1 MPHLTECNETSS
13 RKIAFIF
20 IPRDESPEMGASH
33 VCVRN
38 TSSYTAGPPPRG
50 RKIHPFFRRSIPGR
64 PTLPPPSL
72 SAPVRSTPVAVSSFL
87 RRTLVRGDQASPACT
102 PCLPRKVSLLRR
114 FPPRWRCA
122 SSFRPSRSRPL
133 HVVHIREL
141 PFSLSFRPMVFCWY
155 IFFPISLFLCCFL
168 SEPGRS

>member
-1 MPHLTECNETSS
+1 VT
-13 RKIAFIF
+13 KV
-20 IPRDESPEMGASH
+20 PRWGQPRR
-33 VCVRN
+33 VRN

-72 SAPVRSTPVAVSSFL
+72 FAPVRSTPVAVSSFL
-87 RRTLVRGDQASPACT
+87 RRTLRTRRASLARSH

-122 SSFRPSRSRPL
+122 PSFHPSCSPSL
-133 HVVHIREL
+133 HVVHIREP
-141 PFSLSFRPMVFCWY
+141 PFSPFFVRRSSAGMSFSRFRYFRV
-155 IFFPISLFLCCFL
+155 IR